1 MIFDK
6 LKPIWQTEPSM
17 ELTKLARVSAPTLVL
32 IADEDVVT
40 IEHAAAMQRALP
52 DAQLAVVPGTS
63 HALPMEKP
71 EVVNRL
77 ILDFLAPEQVPKML
91 G

>member
-1 MIFDK
+1 VIFDK

>member
-1 MIFDK
+1 MQ
-6 LKPIWQTEPSM
+6 LE
-17 ELTKLARVSAPTLVL
+17 ELSRVAAPTLVL
-32 IADEDVVT
+32 AADDDVVT

-71 EVVNRL
+71 EIVNRL
-77 ILDFLAPEQVPKML
+77 IVDFLAPEQVAKML

>member
-1 MIFDK
+1 M
-6 LKPIWQTEPSM
+6 
-17 ELTKLARVSAPTLVL
+17 R
-32 IADEDVVT
+32 
-40 IEHAAAMQRALP
+40 RALP

-71 EVVNRL
+71 ELVNRL
-77 ILDFLAPEQVPKML
+77 ILDFLAPEQVTRLL

>member
-1 MIFDK
+1 MQLD
-6 LKPIWQTEPSM
+6 
-17 ELTKLARVSAPTLVL
+17 ELSRVAAPTLVL
-32 IADEDVVT
+32 AADDDVVT

-71 EVVNRL
+71 EIVNRL
-77 ILDFLAPEQVPKML
+77 ILDFLAPEQVAKML

>member
-1 MIFDK
+1 VIFDK

-77 ILDFLAPEQVPKML
+77 ILDFLAPEQVTKML